1 MTLQID
7 LPAVCLDC
15 VQGTAML
22 NVKECPKHFGGVD
35 ARRWWCRRRGEART
49 HRTRN
54 GIACPNHI
62 LPSSTYLNN
71 SKALSLGDS
80 DGPWLVS
87 HLVFLQFIKI
97 MFQGK
102 QMWAMHSFGVGNT

>member
-1 MTLQID
+1 
-7 LPAVCLDC
+7 
-15 VQGTAML
+15 ML
-22 NVKECPKHFGGVD
+22 NVKECPKYFGGVD
-35 ARRWWCRRRGEART
+35 ARKRWYRRRGEART

-54 GIACPNHI
+54 GIACPNYI
-62 LPSSTYLNN
+62 LPSSIYLNN
-71 SKALSLGDS
+71 SKALSLSDS

-102 QMWAMHSFGVGNT
+102 QMWAMHSFGAGNT